1 MWFSVPVPQAAQG
14 SGQDTPWRPI
24 LKDNHLA
31 AVSTALCLSFGVA
44 LRRQHRHPYDK
55 EQGKGNDPH
64 AVQEVD
70 HRCRLN

>member
-31 AVSTALCLSFGVA
+31 TVSTTFSVAVGIALS
-44 LRRQHRHPYDK
+44 RQMGAAHNE
-55 EQGKGNDPH
+55 EQSKGNDPH
-64 AVQEVD
+64 AV
-70 HRCRLN
+70 